1 MVAYSF
7 NKRFAEPIETGQKRQ
22 TIRAPRRRH
31 ARVGEQLQLYTGM
44 RTKACRLI
52 RDDVVCVALGEVRFD
67 LRPLADLPEPGS
79 ARELARLLAERPL
92 PLEVNGIP
100 IETASDQDTFAA
112 ADGFEGWMLGKTLLS
127 PFEAMVNFWMVTH
140 GAGLF
145 TGVLIRWEPAR

>member
-7 NKRFAEPIETGQKRQ
+7 NKGFVDPIASGRKRQ

-31 ARVGEQLQLYTGM
+31 AQIGEQLQLYTGM

-52 RDDVVCVALGEVRFD
+52 RDDVVCVGLGEVRFD

-79 ARELARLLAERPL
+79 ARELARLLAERPVS
-92 PLEVNGIP
+92 LEVNGIP
-100 IETASDQDTFAA
+100 IETEFDQDEFAA
-112 ADGFEGWMLGKTLLS
+112 ADGFDNWRLGRTELS

-145 TGVLIRWEPAR
+145 TGVLISWEPVR

>member
-1 MVAYSF
+1 MLS
-7 NKRFAEPIETGQKRQ
+7 IESGRKRQ

-52 RDDVVCVALGEVRFD
+52 RDDVICVGLGEVRFD

-79 ARELARLLAERPL
+79 ARELARLLSERRVS
-92 PLEVNGIP
+92 LEVNGIP
-100 IETASDQDTFAA
+100 IETDTDQDAFAA
-112 ADGFEGWMLGKTLLS
+112 ADGFEDWRLGNTLLS
-127 PFEAMVNFWMVTH
+127 PFEAMVNFWTVSH

>member
-7 NKRFAEPIETGQKRQ
+7 NQQFAAPIESGRKRQ

-31 ARVGEQLQLYTGM
+31 AQVGERLQLYTGM

-52 RDDVVCVALGEVRFD
+52 RDDVVCIGLGEVRFD
-67 LRPLADLPEPGS
+67 LRPLAELPEPGS
-79 ARELARLLAERPL
+79 ARELAGLLAERPL
-92 PLEVNGIP
+92 SIEVNGIP
-100 IETASDQDTFAA
+100 IETASDQDEFAA
-112 ADGFEGWMLGKTLLS
+112 ADGFEGWKLGKTLLS

-145 TGVLIRWEPAR
+145 TGVLIRWEPVR

>member
-7 NKRFAEPIETGQKRQ
+7 NRQFAAPIESGRKRQ

-31 ARVGEQLQLYTGM
+31 ASIGEQLQLYTGM

-52 RDDVVCVALGEVRFD
+52 RDDVVCVSLGEVRFD
-67 LRPLADLPEPGS
+67 LRALADLPEPGS
-79 ARELARLLAERPL
+79 ARDLGRLLAEQRI

-100 IETASDQDTFAA
+100 IESAADQDAFAA
-112 ADGFEGWMLGKTLLS
+112 DDGFEGWRLGKTLLS
-127 PFEAMVNFWMVTH
+127 PFEAMVNFWMVSH

-145 TGVLIRWEPAR
+145 TGVLIRWEQAR